1 MRHRIY
7 TVTYDSTS
15 TVAPVI
21 NYSAATTTDYMTVQ
35 LACMTGA
42 DSMDQIGVWTAA
54 ASASTTVIGPAPV
67 LPDPVVAGGA
77 VIVLL
82 DHERK
87 LSSGSVPNISGDSLT
102 WTQGAQGGTT
112 ASFGWANY
120 SAPVPSQTSVTAKQ
134 ATIATTSGKGSG
146 HMLSF
151 LPAGG
156 GARPRVVSF
165 AAIQRASTY

>member
-1 MRHRIY
+1 MRHRIWSIS
-7 TVTYDSTS
+7 YDSSS

-21 NYSAATTTDYMTVQ
+21 TYSASTVTDYMTVQ
-35 LACMTGA
+35 MACMTGA
-42 DSMDQIGVWTAA
+42 DSIDEIGTWTAA
-54 ASASTTVIGPAPV
+54 TSASTTVIGPAPV
-67 LPDPVVAGGA
+67 LSGPIVAGGA

-120 SAPVPSQTSVTAKQ
+120 SAPVPTQTSVTAKQ
-134 ATIATTSGKGSG
+134 ATISTTSGKGSG

-156 GARPRVVSF
+156 GASPRIVSF
-165 AAIQRASTY
+165 AAIQRASTF